1 MRRYETATPAM
12 IPLASVI
19 NVCRSLFHAN
29 ARPSPP
35 RLHSVIDYWAARDPN
50 RGKKFTILLLL
61 LLASNPSIVVQKRE
75 ERFVVAYPCFQ
86 WDKDGEIGGGGGGGS
101 VNVAYKFVGMV
112 DLGLYFRSLS
122 KPSEVG
128 SGKRV
133 RRSIP
138 QLRFTMDGKRETF
151 PIGAYPPRYVCV
163 CMSSNG
169 LQPRT
174 QELIIEKHTFA
185 YITRYNA
192 EMNIPGSLRRIEILS
207 CVHVKLY

>member
-1 MRRYETATPAM
+1 M

-75 ERFVVAYPCFQ
+75 ERFVVVYPCFQ